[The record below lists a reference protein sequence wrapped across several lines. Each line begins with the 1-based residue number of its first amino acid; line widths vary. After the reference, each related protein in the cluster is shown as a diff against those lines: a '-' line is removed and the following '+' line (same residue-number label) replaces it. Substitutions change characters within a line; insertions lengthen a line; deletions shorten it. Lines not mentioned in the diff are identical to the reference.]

1 MAKKYVLTEEGKK
14 FVRSVAQTP
23 DRAEEII
30 KKAEICFNN
39 EMEYVD
45 FLLGD
50 MKKGSM
56 SVCTAKIFLN
66 RYFCAKQVEDWQ
78 LSDEEIDSIEDAKLA
93 A

>member
-1 MAKKYVLTEEGKK
+1 MKYVLTQQAKD
-14 FVRSVAQTP
+14 FIFSVVKSP
-23 DRAEEII
+23 ERAKEII

-39 EMEYVD
+39 EMDYVD

-78 LSDEEIDSIEDAKLA
+78 LSDEEIDSIGDAKLSA
-93 A
+93 